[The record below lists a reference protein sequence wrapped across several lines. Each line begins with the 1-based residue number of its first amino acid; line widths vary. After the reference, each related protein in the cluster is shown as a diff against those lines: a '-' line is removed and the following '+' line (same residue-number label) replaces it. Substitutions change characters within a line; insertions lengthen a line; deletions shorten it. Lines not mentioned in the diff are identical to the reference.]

1 MQIKTRKTA
10 KDLGKKDT
18 DGDKYKSIYIY
29 SKIRSTVL
37 GHPHKKKKKE
47 EKTMK
52 NSIIFLALPQILVQ

>member
-29 SKIRSTVL
+29 SKMRSTVL
-37 GHPHKKKKKE
+37 GHPHQKKKRKNN
-47 EKTMK
+47 EKL
-52 NSIIFLALPQILVQ
+52 NHFLSIATNFSSIA